1 MFVNLAD
8 EPNLPEDINRLPL
21 IKIIRESK
29 TQHRTIGLEQ
39 VTAAI
44 LEIASFLEK
53 HSEYVP
59 FRVEIWESTEPDAPP
74 IQERRRRRRQE
85 HQQQQLSF
93 SHIFLNN

>member
-1 MFVNLAD
+1 MFVKLAD
-8 EPNLPEDINRLPL
+8 DPSLPEDINRLPL

-29 TQHRTIGLEQ
+29 TQHRTIELEQ

-44 LEIASFLEK
+44 LEIASFREK

-74 IQERRRRRRQE
+74 IPKRHRRRREE
-85 HQQQQLSF
+85 H
-93 SHIFLNN
+93 